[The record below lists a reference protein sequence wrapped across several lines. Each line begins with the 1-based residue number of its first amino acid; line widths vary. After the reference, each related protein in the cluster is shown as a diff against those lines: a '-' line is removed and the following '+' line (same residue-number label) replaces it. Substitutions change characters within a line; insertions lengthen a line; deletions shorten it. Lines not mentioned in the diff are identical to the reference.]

1 MAGRRYL
8 DGVTRVRF
16 VAGGAAICVLAIVLA
31 LVPGHGAR
39 AAGPFDLLPDLVA
52 DPPANAT
59 FEDYAFPDGHHDLLL
74 RFDGYVHNDGTGPLD
89 IRASRTSASD
99 PMPPKQRVYRSDGTT
114 HDDDMPGAQLLY
126 TDADGHH
133 HWHLQDVA
141 RYSLWNQ
148 GKTAEVAPS
157 AKVGFCLMD
166 SEQIGPQGPAGAV
179 YTDNAGRQFCRQGQP
194 GALDLWEGVS
204 AGWRDIYES
213 WLSFQ
218 WVVVSDVQPGTYWLR
233 EDMDPDGVIHESN
246 ETNAPAYATSSTTV
260 PGYVAKAIA
269 APTTP
274 FGQAED
280 VTLDAIRYGTPGARQ
295 FKIVT
300 QPAHGTLSVSSGTAF
315 TDSTVTYTPAPGY
328 SGSDSFTYQASDS
341 ASPYPRNPARATVT
355 LSVGVPA
362 PVVVIDG
369 APDSVETGHGVQ
381 LHAEVAHDAP
391 GVTWSVDGVDGG
403 DDRSGTITSDGFY
416 TAPAS
421 VPAGGS
427 VTIAARSAS
436 GAHDERVVAI
446 TAPPQQQPAPS
457 PPVVT
462 QQPQNSSRDHA
473 VKKRR
478 HTKIGPIAVG
488 VAGRSVIV
496 RVTPLR
502 PGVLWVR
509 ARTRGKVFGGCHA
522 KLPARRR
529 FGCRIRAPRRLDLR
543 LLEVDAVLKSGR
555 KVIARRSR
563 AGVPLLSAPG
573 RRAARGR
580 LGKDALAF
588 LLCRF

>member
-1 MAGRRYL
+1 M
-8 DGVTRVRF
+8 RF
-16 VAGGAAICVLAIVLA
+16 VAGGAAICALAILLA
-31 LVPGHGAR
+31 LISGGGAH
-39 AAGPFDLLPDLVA
+39 AAGPYDLLPDLVA
-52 DPPANAT
+52 DPPANAG
-59 FEDYAFPDGHHDLLL
+59 FEDYGFPDGHHELLL
-74 RFDGYVHNDGTGPLD
+74 RFDGYVHNDGSGPLD
-89 IRASRTSASD
+89 IRASRASTGD

-114 HDDDMPGAQLLY
+114 HDDDMPGAQLFY
-126 TDADGHH
+126 TDADGHN

-166 SEQIGPQGPAGAV
+166 SERITTQGPDTAV
-179 YTDNAGRQFCRQGQP
+179 YSDATGRHFCQQGQP
-194 GALDLWEGVS
+194 NALTLFEGVS

-218 WVVVSDVQPGTYWLR
+218 WVVVSDVQPGVYWLR

-246 ETNAPAYATSSTTV
+246 ETNAPAYATTSTTV
-260 PGYVAKAIA
+260 PGYLAKAIA

-274 FGQAED
+274 FGQPQD
-280 VTLDAIRYGTPGARQ
+280 VTLDSTTYGSPGARS

-300 QPAHGTLSVSSGTAF
+300 PPAHGTLSRSAGTSF
-315 TDSTVTYTPAPGY
+315 TDPTVTYTPNPGY

-341 ASPYPRNPARATVT
+341 TSPYPRNPAAATVA

-362 PVVVIDG
+362 PAVLIDS
-369 APDSVETGHGVQ
+369 APDSIQTGHGVQ
-381 LHAEVAHDAP
+381 LHAQVANDAP

-403 DDRSGTITSDGFY
+403 DGASGTITADGFY

-421 VPAGGS
+421 VPPGGS

-446 TAPPQQQPAPS
+446 TAPPPQQPAPS
-457 PPVVT
+457 PPEDVSAPSQST
-462 QQPQNSSRDHA
+462 GGGGGGPKPRPRKS
-473 VKKRR
+473 KL
-478 HTKIGPIAVG
+478 GPIAVG
-488 VAGRSVIV
+488 VAGRSVVV

-502 PGVLWVR
+502 SGVLWVR
-509 ARTRGKVFGGCHA
+509 ARMRGRLFGTCHA
-522 KLPARRR
+522 KLPAHRR
-529 FGCRIRAPRRLDLR
+529 FGCRLRAPQRLDLR
-543 LLEVDAVLKSGR
+543 LLEVEAVLKSRSG
-555 KVIARRSR
+555 KVLERRTH
-563 AGVPLLSAPG
+563 AGIPLLSIAGSKAAP
-573 RRAARGR
+573 RR
-580 LGKDALAF
+580 LSKDALAF